1 MRCCRREKVGD
12 VNGFWQSGFMPC
24 ISIFVKWIRLNN
36 PSESSKNFT
45 FIPPK
50 QETRRGF
57 FFGLNFNVNFCAL
70 AKCNLSHISCASLN
84 SRKWKKTCS
93 TNAESRV
100 RGRMST
106 TINYARNAT
115 NREMFERR
123 AGTQLLS
130 SCGVLRLLLPATLS
144 AEKTFEKHLK

>member
-57 FFGLNFNVNFCAL
+57 FSVWILMWISAL
-70 AKCNLSHISCASLN
+70 WQSATWAISRVHLSIPEN
-84 SRKWKKTCS
+84 EKTCS